1 MMQQSHLGVHFQENV
16 KQDLDKVIAHPV
28 FLKSYS
34 YSWEV
39 ETTQMSVGWW
49 VNKESV
55 VYKYKNIMQL

>member
-1 MMQQSHLGVHFQENV
+1 MMQQSHLGVDLQENV
-16 KQDLDKVIAHPV
+16 KQDLDTVIAHPL
-28 FLKSYS
+28 FLISYS